1 MTDCEGRGEKP
12 CPTCNA
18 GQEHG
23 FYKANQMT
31 RCGACHGRGLL
42 AHQDGSDTVLV
53 VLLPLLQIWFC
64 DGSILA
70 GRVVWIVGTKVEGRG
85 MERQRRPVV
94 ARIQGETGDLGQM
107 QGATMTLG

>member
-1 MTDCEGRGEKP
+1 MVLSILKSFYCFIIDFFIVTDCEGRGEKP

-42 AHQDGSDTVLV
+42 AHQDGSDSVLV
-53 VLLPLLQIWFC
+53 VLLPQI
-64 DGSILA
+64 
-70 GRVVWIVGTKVEGRG
+70 
-85 MERQRRPVV
+85 
-94 ARIQGETGDLGQM
+94 
-107 QGATMTLG
+107 